1 VFINGSVRDQ
11 AETHA
16 STVDEF
22 LRERGIARAPE
33 DALSPAPDTALTDG
47 TTIAYRQAVPVTVDI
62 DGIRRQFVT
71 AAENVR
77 AALTAQGIVPGP
89 HDRVIPSLTSG
100 LAANAEIQVTHATSW
115 FERIRTAIL
124 PKVKRHYDVGMTAGT
139 ERVIDPGAAGT
150 KETTVEVLQPAGSG
164 ARKRVIL
171 AARVLRFPRMRV
183 IAEGVGDG
191 SALTTMARRG
201 LASTARL
208 ADAAL
213 RMVATAYTAA
223 CSGCSGI
230 GQRAGHG
237 IVAVDPHFIP
247 LGTHVFIP
255 GYGPALA
262 GDTGG
267 SIRGNRIDLG
277 FDSMRDALSF
287 GRRPVV
293 VYVLNK

>member
-1 VFINGSVRDQ
+1 
-11 AETHA
+11 
-16 STVDEF
+16 
-22 LRERGIARAPE
+22 
-33 DALSPAPDTALTDG
+33 
-47 TTIAYRQAVPVTVDI
+47 
-62 DGIRRQFVT
+62 
-71 AAENVR
+71 
-77 AALTAQGIVPGP
+77 
-89 HDRVIPSLTSG
+89 
-100 LAANAEIQVTHATSW
+100 
-115 FERIRTAIL
+115 
-124 PKVKRHYDVGMTAGT
+124 
-139 ERVIDPGAAGT
+139 
-150 KETTVEVLQPAGSG
+150 
-164 ARKRVIL
+164 
-171 AARVLRFPRMRV
+171 
-183 IAEGVGDG
+183 
-191 SALTTMARRG
+191 MARRG

-223 CSGCSGI
+223 CSGCSGMTAI